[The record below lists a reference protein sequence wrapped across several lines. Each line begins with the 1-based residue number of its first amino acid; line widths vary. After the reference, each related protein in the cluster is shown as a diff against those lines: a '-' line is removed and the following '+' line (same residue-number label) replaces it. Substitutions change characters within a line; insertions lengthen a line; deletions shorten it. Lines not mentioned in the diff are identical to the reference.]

1 MSLRENMDYKKI
13 LTKNFR
19 NKKVVVTGHTGFKG
33 SWLSYWLS
41 MFGAKVTGLSDRVI
55 SVPSHYSSINLKKKI
70 KNKFF
75 DISNKKKVLE
85 FLKKEKPDFIF
96 HLAAQ
101 ALVSKS
107 YKNPILTWNSNTIGT
122 INILESLRLIKFK
135 KKCVCVLITSDK
147 SYKNVETNKGY
158 KENDKLGGKD
168 PYSASKAAADI
179 AINSYFNS
187 FYSENRP
194 NLRIGVARAGNV
206 IGGGDWSEDRLIPDC
221 IKNWRVGKTVELRNP
236 HSTRPWQHVLDALNG
251 YINLSINLNNSKKL
265 NGEVF
270 NFGPSKSSNFSVLD
284 VVREIKKNWPD
295 AKFKIKK
302 KKNKKFFE
310 SNLLKLN
317 SEKAKKKLKWKSVLN
332 FKEVINFVS
341 LWYLEFL
348 KNEKSDNMTKKQILN
363 YISLLEKRF

>member
-1 MSLRENMDYKKI
+1 MLKQTRGTKK
-13 LTKNFR
+13 
-19 NKKVVVTGHTGFKG
+19 
-33 SWLSYWLS
+33 
-41 MFGAKVTGLSDRVI
+41 M
-55 SVPSHYSSINLKKKI
+55 INW
-70 KNKFF
+70 
-75 DISNKKKVLE
+75 E
-85 FLKKEKPDFIF
+85 E
-96 HLAAQ
+96 
-101 ALVSKS
+101 
-107 YKNPILTWNSNTIGT
+107 
-122 INILESLRLIKFK
+122 
-135 KKCVCVLITSDK
+135 
-147 SYKNVETNKGY
+147 
-158 KENDKLGGKD
+158 KD

-236 HSTRPWQHVLDALNG
+236 YSTRPWQHVLDALNG

-284 VVREIKKNWPD
+284 VVREIKKEL
-295 AKFKIKK
+295 ARRKIQNKEE
-302 KKNKKFFE
+302 KNKKFFE